1 MARPSTPSIRRW
13 PRSTTSWETITF
25 DAPADWRDVED
36 QDWTFGGEVVGP
48 GVLVSTDSTTFRSGW
63 ETPGVYVA
71 ARFDGDR
78 TPDEILDAYRPKFR
92 DSCSDVKRAPFALGG
107 WSGSYDLW
115 TGCGGTATRF
125 LTIAGQTENESST
138 IFLQAQAV
146 TDDDLVALDRIL
158 ATIRLEP

>member
-1 MARPSTPSIRRW
+1 MTKVHDLL
-13 PRSTTSWETITF
+13 ETITF
-25 DAPADWRDVED
+25 EAPAGWRDVED
-36 QDWTFGGEVVGP
+36 QDWSFEGDPFGP
-48 GVLVSTDSTTFRSGW
+48 GVLVSTDSAAFRSGS

-71 ARFDGDR
+71 ARFAGDR
-78 TPDEILDAYRPKFR
+78 TPDEILDAYRPKFQ
-92 DSCSDVKRAPFALGG
+92 DSCADVKRAPFALGA

-138 IFLQAQAV
+138 IFLQVQAV

-158 ATIRLEP
+158 TTIRLEP